1 MAYMSDMPKCKSFSY
16 LSPSIGGG
24 TAILYDSRGAFLGE
38 PTHRLQHSTL
48 VVPTTGGATTQ
59 STQAY
64 TQIRNQKCL
73 LPLLLLGVTW
83 KKWLLQGFSTQK
95 APKKDDS
102 VLVGVSLKQQFV
114 PPCRKRGYLGPS
126 SFLHLA

>member
-1 MAYMSDMPKCKSFSY
+1 M
-16 LSPSIGGG
+16 
-24 TAILYDSRGAFLGE
+24 
-38 PTHRLQHSTL
+38 HSTL

-64 TQIRNQKCL
+64 TQITNQKCL

-83 KKWLLQGFSTQK
+83 KKWLLQGFFTQK

-114 PPCRKRGYLGPS
+114 PPVLPALG
-126 SFLHLA
+126 LATPCKSK